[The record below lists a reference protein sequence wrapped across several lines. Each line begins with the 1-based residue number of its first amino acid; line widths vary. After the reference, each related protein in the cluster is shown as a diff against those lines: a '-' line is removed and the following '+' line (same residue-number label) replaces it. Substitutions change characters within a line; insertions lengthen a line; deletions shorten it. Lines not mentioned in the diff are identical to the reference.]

1 MSKLLL
7 LLAMLSLALSSCAPV
22 HRFMVAPHRTIR
34 HYRHW
39 QRTHERERRQEAR
52 HKTNVTWSRL

>member
-1 MSKLLL
+1 MSKRLL
-7 LLAMLSLALSSCAPV
+7 LLAVFSLTLSSCASM

-39 QRTHERERRQEAR
+39 QRTHERERRQQA
-52 HKTNVTWSRL
+52 KLNAI

>member
-7 LLAMLSLALSSCAPV
+7 LIAMLGLLLSNCAPV

-39 QRTHERERRQEAR
+39 QRTHERERHLQER
-52 HKTNVTWSRL
+52 KKI

>member
-1 MSKLLL
+1 MHNLLVV
-7 LLAMLSLALSSCAPV
+7 AVLSLALSSCAPV

-39 QRTHERERRQEAR
+39 RRTHERERRQEAR
-52 HKTNVTWSRL
+52 KRTNVTWSKL